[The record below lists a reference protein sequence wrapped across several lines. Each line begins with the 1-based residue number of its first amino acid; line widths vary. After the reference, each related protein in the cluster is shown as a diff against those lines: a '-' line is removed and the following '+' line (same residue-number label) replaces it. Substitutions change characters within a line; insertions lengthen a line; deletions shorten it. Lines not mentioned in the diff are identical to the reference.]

1 MGYKEA
7 REIFKE
13 KFGITARSS
22 WIADIKNEHGK
33 TKGPSPNR
41 PGEYKYPCP
50 DVHRANLTKIL
61 KSLKMI

>member
-33 TKGPSPNR
+33 TKGPSPKR

>member
-61 KSLKMI
+61 KSLKMS

>member
-22 WIADIKNEHGK
+22 WIADVKNEHGK

-50 DVHRANLTKIL
+50 TEHRANLTKIL
-61 KSLKMI
+61 KQLKMI

>member
-7 REIFKE
+7 QKIFKE
-13 KFGITARSS
+13 KFGTTARSS
-22 WIADIKNEHGK
+22 WVADIKNEHGK

>member
-1 MGYKEA
+1 LSYKQA
-7 REIFKE
+7 RQVFKE
-13 KFGITARSS
+13 KFGISARSS

>member
-1 MGYKEA
+1 MSYKQA
-7 REIFKE
+7 RQVFKE
-13 KFGITARSS
+13 KFGISARSS

>member
-7 REIFKE
+7 QEIFKE

>member
-1 MGYKEA
+1 MSYKQA
-7 REIFKE
+7 RQVFKE
-13 KFGITARSS
+13 KFGISVRSS

>member
-13 KFGITARSS
+13 KFGTTARSS
-22 WIADIKNEHGK
+22 WVADIKNEHGK